1 MGRTGIL
8 DGRRRHG
15 TGWAQVGVR
24 GRRGGAARR
33 RRRRWLAGVRS
44 HRTSAALLSTAPP
57 WSLTTPTPEPHPPGA
72 PRRRPRPSPPP
83 PLPAGWPAFRSA
95 STSTSP
101 TAQASTANPPAMNRF
116 RRKSESGRSRRKGAD
131 SDSNRASSLL
141 DNDAPPPSATD
152 PGTAS
157 PSLGLPEFG
166 DFRQSLILVRPLPF
180 SLERCTEPRLT
191 PPRSSLQPGLARRFS
206 LLRTDDGQLVD
217 MDTMQSHV
225 TCVLV
230 PLSLSLARSAPPSPP
245 RSADPRNVPP
255 AASSARRAS

>member
-1 MGRTGIL
+1 MGL
-8 DGRRRHG
+8 AGRR
-15 TGWAQVGVR
+15 WVCE
-24 GRRGGAARR
+24 GGEASCRR
-33 RRRRWLAGVRS
+33 RRRRRRLAFAAFVLI
-44 HRTSAALLSTAPP
+44 APLPALLLPRPPPSACSAPP
-57 WSLTTPTPEPHPPGA
+57 WSLTTPAPEPHPPGA
-72 PRRRPRPSPPP
+72 PTRRPPS
-83 PLPAGWPAFRSA
+83 LPAGWPAFRSA

-131 SDSNRASSLL
+131 SDSNRASSVL

-225 TCVLV
+225 ACVLV

>member
-8 DGRRRHG
+8 DGRRRHL

-33 RRRRWLAGVRS
+33 RRRRRRLAFAAFVLI
-44 HRTSAALLSTAPP
+44 APLPALLLPRPPPSACSAPP
-57 WSLTTPTPEPHPPGA
+57 WSLTTPAPEPHPPGA
-72 PRRRPRPSPPP
+72 PTRRPPS
-83 PLPAGWPAFRSA
+83 LPAGWPAFRSA
-95 STSTSP
+95 STTTSP

-131 SDSNRASSLL
+131 SDSNRASSVL

-191 PPRSSLQPGLARRFS
+191 PPPLVLAARPRTPLLAPANRRRPTRRHGHDAVS
-206 LLRTDDGQLVD
+206 RRVR
-217 MDTMQSHV
+217 
-225 TCVLV
+225 
-230 PLSLSLARSAPPSPP
+230 PRPSLSVSRSLG
-245 RSADPRNVPP
+245 
-255 AASSARRAS
+255 SSFPTSQR